1 MFQPVGLSGG
11 TSALQLAADALVR
24 ADFSRHRTCVGRND
38 GLDETTVYKF
48 RHLSERNNL
57 GDAMLETVNLHFESR
72 GIKINTV
79 TIIDATI
86 IHSAV
91 ATPTSIADSAVLRIL
106 FHGNETKA
114 WGD

>member
-1 MFQPVGLSGG
+1 
-11 TSALQLAADALVR
+11 
-24 ADFSRHRTCVGRND
+24 
-38 GLDETTVYKF
+38 
-48 RHLSERNNL
+48 
-57 GDAMLETVNLHFESR
+57 MLETVNLHFESR